1 MLIDTGSSLN
11 LISSD
16 VFQNVNI
23 GKLKNCYMPILTA
36 TGDKV
41 LLDKCV
47 CVKFQL
53 NNRCFEENFYV
64 MPGANA
70 HSFVGILGMPFL
82 TANKAIIYCE
92 KNSLGFEGG
101 EGDMQYKDITQKPQ
115 SIVTISQDSV
125 DFIQHCSGDINIEKA
140 NEKNENDDFNKT
152 KPKIIDVISTGDKH
166 NNSNLDKV
174 AKTEINTNQDDFKNE
189 KKCTSE
195 YENRLCKNL
204 DPSTNNINEVSGNVN
219 NLDLDENKC
228 DNNLN
233 NITINVDNNSGKVND
248 ERNDTYF
255 KSAVCPGY
263 IKSKVIIPSG
273 SRKLAQLKCNKMWFQ
288 NKVEVVVEPI
298 RDKLR
303 DGILASRTICSSEHG
318 IFISLI
324 NFSDEDICLNK
335 NLKIADLILCKNN
348 NSPDLVNLCANIN
361 NAENPDSFDHA
372 DLSWDSDIKLDHL
385 DPEVRSQVEAFLE
398 NNKDVFASSVLD
410 LPGCDTVPHTIPLK
424 DDKPVRSKAYRLAHH
439 LRQELDSQ
447 LDMLL
452 EADIIS
458 PSISEFA
465 SPVVLVKKACG
476 QYRLAVDFRKLNKNL
491 AKDSFPI
498 PNITDSIDAL
508 AGSEYFSTLDLTS
521 GFFQQIIT
529 PEDTHKTA
537 IITHRGLYEFKRS
550 PFGMSNSSNNFQRLM
565 NVVFGNLAH
574 AGILVYIDDIV
585 VSSKDIASHLEK
597 LNAVFSK
604 LREHKLRLKPSK
616 CTFLSTSIQY
626 LGFQIS
632 KGQVAPINKNV
643 EVIKNFQVPNSRRA
657 LRSFLGTINFYRRH
671 IPDFSKRALHLTELT
686 KDNGKFCWTEEAQ
699 KEFEDLK
706 EALLSKPCLAL
717 PDFSKEFQIYT
728 DASGQALGAVLM
740 QLDESDAPHPV
751 AFASRKLK
759 GAETRYSTTER
770 ELLAL
775 VWATAHFKCYLANS
789 HFVIF
794 TDHAPLT
801 YMLKI
806 KDPTSRM
813 AKWICIL
820 SDFEFTVKYVKGKCN
835 GVADF
840 LSRYVNNSNDM
851 INFIDISCNVSNEF
865 VPQSDLLE
873 NIGKL
878 QKSDTKC
885 IEIANK
891 IAKNLNIAPNYLKFS
906 FEHDLLVCEDTT
918 EVSAIGN
925 LRKLVV
931 PREMILQV
939 FNLTHDSMAGCHQGY
954 QKTLDRIR
962 EHFYWPG
969 MTVDI
974 RNLVDSC
981 ISCQERRAHK
991 AKQLAPLQRMPTPSS
1006 PFQVVHVDILG
1017 PLPKT
1022 LSENRFIITYIDAFT
1037 KWPEAYPVKSA
1048 ESDIIAETLADFIS
1062 RHGSPSRIISDNG
1075 RNLTSDDIE
1084 IVYKNFGIK
1093 HVNTTPYHPASNGQ
1107 VERSHKTLINAL
1119 AHIVDENQ
1127 LDWDIKL
1134 KFALLAMRTSV
1145 HSSTR
1150 KTPAAVVYG
1159 RNLNLPYKVLND
1171 LQKINYSDAPSF
1183 CDLLI
1188 PSMQKVYADVYD
1200 KLVKVAE
1207 QQEKYRDK
1215 TAVVKDIEVGDSCWL
1230 YNPSVGVGKSRKL
1243 AKLNVGPFLVVQKMS
1258 EVNFKIA
1265 SEHNLSNTQVVHVDR
1280 LQKVVN
1286 RMDFPNTEEGQAS
1299 ETEQESGSQEPSS
1312 MKEDSVRDPQV
1323 VDKFIHPKRRN
1334 RRFFW
1339 HHKFGNT
1346 ARKQRVVSGRH
1357 NNTRYYWRKLSG
1369 QT

>member
-11 LISSD
+11 LLSVD
-16 VFQNVNI
+16 AFQNVNI
-23 GKLKNCYMPILTA
+23 DKFKSCYMPILTA

-41 LLDKCV
+41 ILDKCV
-47 CVKFQL
+47 CVEFLL
-53 NNRCFEENFYV
+53 NNRLFEENFYI
-64 MPGANA
+64 MPDANT
-70 HSFVGILGMPFL
+70 HSFMGILGMPFL
-82 TANKAIIYCE
+82 TANKAIIHCE
-92 KNSLGFEGG
+92 NNSLDFEGG
-101 EGDMQYKDITQKPQ
+101 EDNMQDKDVTNIHQ
-115 SIVTISQDSV
+115 SLMMMNQDNTN
-125 DFIQHCSGDINIEKA
+125 FIQHKNNEIDIGNA
-140 NEKNENDDFNKT
+140 NEKNENNDFNET
-152 KPKIIDVISTGDKH
+152 IPKIIDDISANEEH
-166 NNSNLDKV
+166 NKNKV
-174 AKTEINTNQDDFKNE
+174 ENMIKTDINTNNDNFKDEE
-189 KKCTSE
+189 KI
-195 YENRLCKNL
+195 
-204 DPSTNNINEVSGNVN
+204 DNNISNVTICVN
-219 NLDLDENKC
+219 N
-228 DNNLN
+228 NLS
-233 NITINVDNNSGKVND
+233 NIND
-248 ERNDTYF
+248 ERNDANSIT
-255 KSAVCPGY
+255 AVCPGY
-263 IKSKVIIPSG
+263 LKNKITIPSG
-273 SRKLAQLKCNKMWFQ
+273 TKRLAQIKCNKMWFQ

-348 NSPDLVNLCANIN
+348 NSPELVNLCANIN
-361 NAENPDSFDHA
+361 NADNLDSFDHA
-372 DLSWDSDIKLDHL
+372 DLSWDSEIKLDHL
-385 DPEVRSQVEAFLE
+385 DPEVRSQVKSFLE
-398 NNKDVFASSVLD
+398 NNRDVFASSVLD

-424 DDKPVRSKAYRLAHH
+424 DDKPVRSKAYRIAHH
-439 LRQELDSQ
+439 LRKELDSQ

-465 SPVVLVKKACG
+465 SPVILVKKACG

-508 AGSEYFSTLDLTS
+508 AGAEYFSTLDLTS

-574 AGILVYIDDIV
+574 VGILVYIDDIV

-597 LNAVFSK
+597 LNTVFSK

-616 CTFLSTSIQY
+616 CTFLSTSIEY

-632 KGQVAPINKNV
+632 KGQVAPINKNI
-643 EVIKNFQVPNSRRA
+643 EVIKNFKVPSSRKA
-657 LRSFLGTINFYRRH
+657 LRSFLGTVNFYRRH
-671 IPDFSKRALHLTELT
+671 IPDFSKRTLHLTDLT
-686 KDNGKFCWTEEAQ
+686 RDNGRFSWTEEAQ

-706 EALLSKPCLAL
+706 KALISKPCLAL

-728 DASGQALGAVLM
+728 DASGQALGATLM
-740 QLDESDAPHPV
+740 QLDENGAPHPV

-759 GAETRYSTTER
+759 DAETRYSATER

-789 HFVIF
+789 KFIIF

-806 KDPTSRM
+806 RDPTSRM

-835 GVADF
+835 SVADF

-851 INFIDISCNVSNEF
+851 INFIDITCNISNEF
-865 VPQSDLLE
+865 APQSDLLE
-873 NIGKL
+873 NIHKL
-878 QKSDTKC
+878 QKLDTKC

-891 IAKNLNIAPNYLKFS
+891 ISKNLNIAPDYLKFY
-906 FEHDLLVCEDTT
+906 FEQDLLVCEDTS

-939 FNLTHDSMAGCHQGY
+939 FNLTHESMAGCHQGY

-974 RNLVDSC
+974 KNLVDSC

-991 AKQLAPLQRMPTPSS
+991 AKHLAPLQRMPTPSS

-1017 PLPKT
+1017 PLPT
-1022 LSENRFIITYIDAFT
+1022 SLSENRFIITYIDAFT
-1037 KWPEAYPVKSA
+1037 KWPEAYPVRST
-1048 ESDIIAETLADFIS
+1048 ESDMIVDTLADFIS
-1062 RHGSPSRIISDNG
+1062 RHGTPSRIISDNG
-1075 RNLTSDDIE
+1075 GNLTSEDIE
-1084 IVYKNFGIK
+1084 EVYKNFGIR
-1093 HVNTTPYHPASNGQ
+1093 HVNTSPYHPASNGQ

-1171 LQKINYSDAPSF
+1171 LHKFNYSDAPSF

-1200 KLVKVAE
+1200 NLVKVAE

-1215 TAVVKDIEVGDSCWL
+1215 TAVVKDIEVGDRCWL
-1230 YNPSVGVGKSRKL
+1230 YNPSVGLGKSRKL
-1243 AKLNVGPFLVVQKMS
+1243 AKLNVGPFLVVQKVS

-1286 RMDFPNTEEGQAS
+1286 RKDFPKADDGQAN
-1299 ETEQESGSQEPSS
+1299 ETEQEAGSQELSS
-1312 MKEDSVRDPQV
+1312 RQKISDRESQMA
-1323 VDKFIHPKRRN
+1323 DKFIHPQRRN

-1339 HHKFGNT
+1339 HHKFGNPV
-1346 ARKQRVVSGRH
+1346 RKQRVVSGRQ
-1357 NNTRYYWRKLSG
+1357 NNTRYNWRNLSG
-1369 QT
+1369 KT